1 MIISMQTVFSVIF
14 TIQVYTTTQ
23 APQSSTVFVKIS
35 VTFGDGDQCEECITI
50 ENTPG
55 IENDPELL
63 GSYK

>member
-1 MIISMQTVFSVIF
+1 MQTVFSVIF

-23 APQSSTVFVKIS
+23 APQSFTVFVQIS
-35 VTFGDGDQCEECITI
+35 VIFGDGDQCEECITI